1 MPLALRRYASIM
13 YIVMINCSGASGFHD
28 TRAPM
33 ATRATLRTLCPVAL
47 VVAALLDDDDDDDD
61 DDDEDA
67 WPCWLIMMIDA

>member
-1 MPLALRRYASIM
+1 M

-67 WPCWLIMMIDA
+67 